1 MGMVEVISG
10 IELDFGR
17 LENFINKLSQH
28 TLVFFLDV
36 VFEFPTSQHN
46 FLNKVLFTFD
56 LLLEATGYV
65 RYNENDEYYKEK
77 NEMLKRT
84 MKFSVQKPRL

>member
-1 MGMVEVISG
+1 MVEVISG

-17 LENFINKLSQH
+17 LENIFNKLSQH
-28 TLVFFLDV
+28 SLVFFLVV

-56 LLLEATGYV
+56 LLLEATWYV
-65 RYNENDEYYKEK
+65 RNNEDDEYYKEK
-77 NEMLKRT
+77 NDMLQIVLN
-84 MKFSVQKPRL
+84 F